1 MRLFRDK
8 SQVTSK
14 CSRNKKLAHEAQPGV
29 AHFWVFF
36 DLLLY
41 CAVLYC
47 TVLCCTVLYC
57 TVLCCVVLYCAVLYC
72 TVLCSTVLCC
82 TVLYC
87 AVLYCTVL
95 YCAVPTETWN
105 LFVLHH
111 KKQIVSIVT
120 SSMGLSSNSSKV
132 RTTKSSCVAQLQ
144 NADKQGQNEQG
155 QMYNLVPD
163 CVV

>member
-47 TVLCCTVLYC
+47 
-57 TVLCCVVLYCAVLYC
+57 A
-72 TVLCSTVLCC
+72 
-82 TVLYC
+82 VLYC

>member
-41 CAVLYC
+41 CA
-47 TVLCCTVLYC
+47 
-57 TVLCCVVLYCAVLYC
+57 
-72 TVLCSTVLCC
+72 
-82 TVLYC
+82 VLYC

>member
-1 MRLFRDK
+1 MKHIFGFSLI
-8 SQVTSK
+8 
-14 CSRNKKLAHEAQPGV
+14 C
-29 AHFWVFF
+29 
-36 DLLLY
+36 Y
-41 CAVLYC
+41 
-47 TVLCCTVLYC
+47 
-57 TVLCCVVLYCAVLYC
+57 
-72 TVLCSTVLCC
+72 C

-87 AVLYCTVL
+87 AVLYCAVLYCIVL

-111 KKQIVSIVT
+111 KKQIVSILT

>member
-41 CAVLYC
+41 CTVMYC
-47 TVLCCTVLYC
+47 T
-57 TVLCCVVLYCAVLYC
+57 
-72 TVLCSTVLCC
+72 
-82 TVLYC
+82 
-87 AVLYCTVL
+87 VLYCTVL